1 MSLHVYAI
9 CIVKILVVGF
19 TIYSMSICHVD
30 DLSTKCVSNP
40 RQGADLVITGHSL
53 GAGVAALL
61 AILLRH
67 KYPDLRC
74 FAFAPPGELCRCV
87 VWRIV

>member
-1 MSLHVYAI
+1 MSQYAI
-9 CIVKILVVGF
+9 CIIQMVVV

-30 DLSTKCVSNP
+30 DLNTKCVSHP

-74 FAFAPPGELCRCV
+74 FAFAPPGELCRYV
-87 VWRIV
+87 VWRVV